1 MGRHS
6 IGQYEMV
13 GMKMDQECLRGR
25 SCVLERR

>member
-1 MGRHS
+1 MRGHS
-6 IGQYEMV
+6 IGQYGMA